1 MNIGIETETIEFKR
15 STSEIKE
22 AITSIASIL
31 NKHGRGVLY
40 FGVKDNGDVIGQTIG
55 KETQRDI
62 SRAISG
68 NIKPSCWYEIKLRQA
83 NDGPSFIEVTFRGN
97 NAPYSAYG
105 RYYQRFADED
115 KPINDSELE
124 ALFLQRQ
131 KDYSEWEN
139 RKSDCNINDVDA
151 QLLKKVVKEGNQSN
165 HLKYEYNSK
174 KDALNKFGLLSSD
187 GNTLNNAGKVLF
199 SKNKPILLKL
209 ATFVSNKKQ
218 TFSKLEHFE
227 GNIFECI
234 DKAIEYIGTQINYKI
249 LFDGQS
255 SRKEI
260 PEIPLS
266 AVREI
271 VVNAFAHAY
280 YDSNTTFEI
289 DIFKD
294 RVTIYSPGNFPRGY
308 VPEDFASG
316 AQKPIM
322 LNPLIVEVLF
332 RTGKIE
338 SFGSGFERVFTECNN
353 NNVTYEYNDNKSGFE
368 FIFFRPLGHENVQ
381 EMSKTVKLV
390 FTEIQNNS
398 YITISDIAKH
408 IEKSEKTVY
417 RAIKQ
422 LKELGYIERV
432 GNDYNGHWKVIKT
445 QLY

>member
-22 AITSIASIL
+22 AITTIASIL

-165 HLKYEYNSK
+165 HLKYEYNNK

-227 GNIFECI
+227 GN
-234 DKAIEYIGTQINYKI
+234 
-249 LFDGQS
+249 
-255 SRKEI
+255 
-260 PEIPLS
+260 
-266 AVREI
+266 
-271 VVNAFAHAY
+271 
-280 YDSNTTFEI
+280 
-289 DIFKD
+289 
-294 RVTIYSPGNFPRGY
+294 
-308 VPEDFASG
+308 
-316 AQKPIM
+316 
-322 LNPLIVEVLF
+322 
-332 RTGKIE
+332 
-338 SFGSGFERVFTECNN
+338 
-353 NNVTYEYNDNKSGFE
+353 
-368 FIFFRPLGHENVQ
+368 
-381 EMSKTVKLV
+381 
-390 FTEIQNNS
+390 
-398 YITISDIAKH
+398 
-408 IEKSEKTVY
+408 
-417 RAIKQ
+417 
-422 LKELGYIERV
+422 
-432 GNDYNGHWKVIKT
+432 
-445 QLY
+445 